1 MHYFCEI
8 HRRQKQSYFGGIQK
22 HLLSMWGGTQG
33 TLEFK
38 FGRNKSS
45 NKKGTC
51 KDTGK
56 RKAENNA
63 DPLLSGAAALMTM
76 GVEKAKTLSAFF
88 ASFVI
93 GCPRQSLVAE
103 TVEMKLHMQYR
114 QIESGIS

>member
-1 MHYFCEI
+1 
-8 HRRQKQSYFGGIQK
+8 
-22 HLLSMWGGTQG
+22 MWGGTQG
-33 TLEFK
+33 TLAFK

-51 KDTGK
+51 KDAGK

-76 GVEKAKTLSAFF
+76 GVENAKILSAFF
-88 ASFVI
+88 ASLLLGVP
-93 GCPRQSLVAE
+93 GQSLVAE
-103 TVEMKLHMQYR
+103 NVEMKLHMQYR

>member
-1 MHYFCEI
+1 
-8 HRRQKQSYFGGIQK
+8 
-22 HLLSMWGGTQG
+22 MWGGTQG